1 MTGAVHSVSQ
11 ILQVPTQSGK
21 PFEKRELVLNCSSY
35 NSQTGEPIENYIKF
49 EFTGDKMALLDSLQ
63 VGQRVVVSF
72 SLQGRSYT
80 NKSTGHTDYFTSIR
94 GYKIEQPQTRVTTQ
108 PGEYKPQQAPPQP
121 VYTQPVYPQQ
131 APQQPYQTY
140 YPNQEPP
147 VYPPQSELPF

>member
-11 ILQVPTQSGK
+11 LLQVPTQSGK

-49 EFTGDKMALLDSLQ
+49 EFVGDKMALLDGLQ

-80 NKSTGHTDYFTSIR
+80 NRSTRHTDYFTTIR
-94 GYKIEQPQTRVTTQ
+94 GYKIEQPQTRVASQ

-121 VYTQPVYPQQ
+121 VYPQQPAYQ
-131 APQQPYQTY
+131 APQQPYPYQDV
-140 YPNQEPP
+140 PQF
-147 VYPPQSELPF
+147 PPQPELPF

>member
-11 ILQVPTQSGK
+11 LLQVPTQSGK

-63 VGQRVVVSF
+63 VGQRIVVSF

-80 NKSTGHTDYFTSIR
+80 NRSTNHTDYFTSIR
-94 GYKIEQPQTRVTTQ
+94 GYKIEQPQTKVASQ
-108 PGEYKPQQAPPQP
+108 PGEYRQPQAQP
-121 VYTQPVYPQQ
+121 QPVYPQQ

-140 YPNQEPP
+140 YPDQQ
-147 VYPPQSELPF
+147 PQDNGLPF

>member
-11 ILQVPTQSGK
+11 LLQVPTQTGK

-49 EFTGDKMALLDSLQ
+49 EFVGDKMGLLDNLQ

-80 NKSTGHTDYFTSIR
+80 NRSTGHTDYFTSIR
-94 GYKIEQPQTRVTTQ
+94 GYKIEQPQTRVTSQ
-108 PGEYKPQQAPPQP
+108 PGEYRQPQAPPQP
-121 VYTQPVYPQQ
+121 VY
-131 APQQPYQTY
+131 PQQPAYQATQQPYPTY
-140 YPNQEPP
+140 YPQSNDQPP
-147 VYPPQSELPF
+147 F

>member
-49 EFTGDKMALLDSLQ
+49 EFVGDKMSLLDNLQ

-80 NKSTGHTDYFTSIR
+80 KLSTGQIDYFTSIR
-94 GYKIEQPQTRVTTQ
+94 GYKIEQPQTRVASQ
-108 PGEYKPQQAPPQP
+108 PGEYRQPQAPPQP
-121 VYTQPVYPQQ
+121 VYPQQ
-131 APQQPYQTY
+131 PAYQATQQPYQTY
-140 YPNQEPP
+140 YPQSNDQPP
-147 VYPPQSELPF
+147 F

>member
-49 EFTGDKMALLDSLQ
+49 EFMGDKMGLLDNLQ

-80 NKSTGHTDYFTSIR
+80 NRQGHTDYFTSIR
-94 GYKIEQPQTRVTTQ
+94 GYKIEQPQTRVASQ
-108 PGEYKPQQAPPQP
+108 PGEYRQPQAPPQP
-121 VYTQPVYPQQ
+121 VY
-131 APQQPYQTY
+131 PQQPDYQATQQPY
-140 YPNQEPP
+140 STHYPNQQ
-147 VYPPQSELPF
+147 PQDNGLPF

>member
-11 ILQVPTQSGK
+11 LLQVPTQTGK

-49 EFTGDKMALLDSLQ
+49 EFVGDKMGLLDNLQ

-80 NKSTGHTDYFTSIR
+80 IRSTGHTDYFTSIR
-94 GYKIEQPQTRVTTQ
+94 GYKIEQPQTRVASQ
-108 PGEYKPQQAPPQP
+108 PGEYRQPQAPP
-121 VYTQPVYPQQ
+121 QPVYPQQ
-131 APQQPYQTY
+131 APQQPYSTY
-140 YPNQEPP
+140 YPN
-147 VYPPQSELPF
+147 PQPQDNGVPF

>member
-11 ILQVPTQSGK
+11 ILQVPTQTGK

-49 EFTGDKMALLDSLQ
+49 EFVGDKMGLLDNLQ

-80 NKSTGHTDYFTSIR
+80 NRSTNHTDYFTSIR
-94 GYKIEQPQTRVTTQ
+94 GYKIEQPQTRVASQ
-108 PGEYKPQQAPPQP
+108 PGEYRQPQAPPQP
-121 VYTQPVYPQQ
+121 VYPQQPAYQ
-131 APQQPYQTY
+131 APQQPYPYQDV
-140 YPNQEPP
+140 PQF
-147 VYPPQSELPF
+147 PPQPELPF

>member
-11 ILQVPTQSGK
+11 LLQVPTQTGK

-49 EFTGDKMALLDSLQ
+49 EFVGDKMSLLDNLQ

-80 NKSTGHTDYFTSIR
+80 NRSTGHTDYFTSIR
-94 GYKIEQPQTRVTTQ
+94 GYKIEQPQTRVASQ
-108 PGEYKPQQAPPQP
+108 PGEYRQPQAPPQP
-121 VYTQPVYPQQ
+121 VYPQQ
-131 APQQPYQTY
+131 PAYQATQQPYQTY
-140 YPNQEPP
+140 YPN
-147 VYPPQSELPF
+147 PQPQDNGLPF

>member
-11 ILQVPTQSGK
+11 ILQVPTQTGK

-49 EFTGDKMALLDSLQ
+49 EFVGDKMGLLDNLQ

-80 NKSTGHTDYFTSIR
+80 NRSTGHTDYFTSIR
-94 GYKIEQPQTRVTTQ
+94 GYKIEQPQTRVASQ
-108 PGEYKPQQAPPQP
+108 PGEYRQPQAPPQP
-121 VYTQPVYPQQ
+121 VY
-131 APQQPYQTY
+131 PQQPAYQATQQPY
-140 YPNQEPP
+140 PTHYPNQQ
-147 VYPPQSELPF
+147 PQDNGLPF

>member
-11 ILQVPTQSGK
+11 LLQVPTQTGK

-49 EFTGDKMALLDSLQ
+49 EFVGDKMSLLDNLQ

-80 NKSTGHTDYFTSIR
+80 NRQGHTDYFTSIR
-94 GYKIEQPQTRVTTQ
+94 GYKIEQPQTRVASQ
-108 PGEYKPQQAPPQP
+108 PGEYRQPQAPPQP
-121 VYTQPVYPQQ
+121 VYPQQ
-131 APQQPYQTY
+131 ASQQPYPTY
-140 YPNQEPP
+140 HPNQQ
-147 VYPPQSELPF
+147 PQDNGLPF

>member
-11 ILQVPTQSGK
+11 LLQVPTQTGK

-49 EFTGDKMALLDSLQ
+49 EFVGDKMGLLDNLQ

-80 NKSTGHTDYFTSIR
+80 NRSTGHTDYFTSIR
-94 GYKIEQPQTRVTTQ
+94 GYKIEQPQTRVASQ
-108 PGEYKPQQAPPQP
+108 PGEYRQPQAPPQP
-121 VYTQPVYPQQ
+121 VYPQQ
-131 APQQPYQTY
+131 PAYQAAQQPYQTY
-140 YPNQEPP
+140 YPQSNDQPP
-147 VYPPQSELPF
+147 F

>member
-11 ILQVPTQSGK
+11 LLQVPTQTGK

-49 EFTGDKMALLDSLQ
+49 EFVGDKMSLLDGLQ

-80 NKSTGHTDYFTSIR
+80 NRSTNQTDYFTSIR
-94 GYKIEQPQTRVTTQ
+94 GYKIDQPQTKVASQ
-108 PGEYKPQQAPPQP
+108 PGEYRQPQAPP
-121 VYTQPVYPQQ
+121 QPVYPQQ
-131 APQQPYQTY
+131 APQQPYPTY
-140 YPNQEPP
+140 HPN
-147 VYPPQSELPF
+147 PQPQDNGLPF

>member
-63 VGQRVVVSF
+63 VGQRIVVSF

-108 PGEYKPQQAPPQP
+108 PGDYKPQQAPPQP
-121 VYTQPVYPQQ
+121 VYAQQ